1 MLEMLEM
8 FTTRPFFI
16 IIEQENFLRNFSEL
30 FRFSVQNQKNKTK
43 QNVNILQVSKLRK
56 QCNKDAKYHII
67 LCASKGLLYTSI

>member
-56 QCNKDAKYHII
+56 QCYKDAKYHII